1 MVEIIRKIKFK
12 SFIDFRTFSEKHLV
26 KNTKKKDFLFL
37 KKEYVGNWKKM
48 LIVHGWIFYKPN
60 ALTYFSCNW
69 ILQCIICLFFCVE
82 FLPHSLSYSLP
93 LKYACINI
101 LKIKMNKYKLN
112 LIMTLNVTANQI
124 YNIWFYKILKILD
137 NILAWS
143 SIKEYESF
151 QEDCSETLH
160 VTKHGN

>member
-26 KNTKKKDFLFL
+26 KNTKKKKDFLFL

-48 LIVHGWIFYKPN
+48 LIVHGWISYKPN

-69 ILQCIICLFFCVE
+69 ILQCIICLFFLCWIPSTLT
-82 FLPHSLSYSLP
+82 FLFSP

-101 LKIKMNKYKLN
+101 LKTKMNKYKLN
-112 LIMTLNVTANQI
+112 LIMTLNVWQ
-124 YNIWFYKILKILD
+124 L
-137 NILAWS
+137 
-143 SIKEYESF
+143 IKYTTF
-151 QEDCSETLH
+151 GF
-160 VTKHGN
+160 TKV